1 MVYTKTSKEMR
12 TNPFF
17 LRNQFQVIGRWGI
30 PVIKRQNIDISNARL
45 ISCADTR
52 FNDRPE
58 NKLCGVHFFVDDYR
72 FENIYRNPDKTLP
85 KFSQYAFL
93 LSPDFSTY
101 ADMHPWRQLESI
113 AHSRWCGAYWQSKG
127 LKVIPTISWS
137 TPSSYSYCFDGV
149 GIGSVVAVGIIGC
162 RKNKVAFLRGY
173 REMLKVIQPEAIIC
187 FGKPFF
193 EMEGNVVSVDYLSS
207 RKVVR

>member
-1 MVYTKTSKEMR
+1 MVYTRISKEMR

-58 NKLCGVHFFVDDYR
+58 NTLCGVHFFVDDYR

-149 GIGSVVAVGIIGC
+149 EIGSVVAVGIIGC
-162 RKNKVAFLRGY
+162 RKNKVAFL
-173 REMLKVIQPEAIIC
+173 
-187 FGKPFF
+187 
-193 EMEGNVVSVDYLSS
+193 
-207 RKVVR
+207 

>member
-30 PVIKRQNIDISNARL
+30 PVIKRQNIDISNVRL

-72 FENIYRNPDKTLP
+72 FETIYRNPDKTLP

-149 GIGSVVAVGIIGC
+149 EIGSVVAVGIIGC
-162 RKNKVAFLRGY
+162 RKNKAAFCEDTARCLRLFN
-173 REMLKVIQPEAIIC
+173 LKQLYALVNR
-187 FGKPFF
+187 FLKWRG
-193 EMEGNVVSVDYLSS
+193 M
-207 RKVVR
+207 

>member
-1 MVYTKTSKEMR
+1 MVYTRTSKEMR

-72 FENIYRNPDKTLP
+72 FENIYRNPD
-85 KFSQYAFL
+85 A
-93 LSPDFSTY
+93 
-101 ADMHPWRQLESI
+101 
-113 AHSRWCGAYWQSKG
+113 
-127 LKVIPTISWS
+127 
-137 TPSSYSYCFDGV
+137 
-149 GIGSVVAVGIIGC
+149 SV
-162 RKNKVAFLRGY
+162 
-173 REMLKVIQPEAIIC
+173 EAT
-187 FGKPFF
+187 
-193 EMEGNVVSVDYLSS
+193 
-207 RKVVR
+207 